1 MKWKLNN
8 ITMIMNNQTDKDY
21 RLQQLFENKHE
32 FGVPCHEF
40 ILPFDETFR
49 KSAYQIFK
57 CFIENPLDNNAI
69 SLLLKGKEGYRRTE
83 VLDILGFKKWIIVS
97 DYVFDKN
104 KPQDVITFSIMPYVK
119 DFNELKNKINTLQKK
134 DIKHSDSINP
144 EFIKFFQEFPIFNIS
159 ISINKKFKLFTD
171 EKFFSNQQISA
182 YIKQI
187 NHWIENEKSIEKY
200 IKQKKTLIK
209 LLEIFNKKGPSF
221 KEIRRIF
228 FIGAITTYLMYLITS
243 LIPKLEVIG
252 WFSDRDTIIYYK
264 EKELGGCLIF
274 QYIQDLYHAFCGSKN
289 LRQSSIAFGLPEE
302 QGEMWF
308 DELVRL
314 PDFIA
319 GTLADYN
326 KEENEFSHDK
336 FIPLFEKVFTNE
348 NKNLIFNVFIGKNNN
363 NFEMRVNRATF
374 DKI

>member
-1 MKWKLNN
+1 M
-8 ITMIMNNQTDKDY
+8 
-21 RLQQLFENKHE
+21 
-32 FGVPCHEF
+32 
-40 ILPFDETFR
+40 
-49 KSAYQIFK
+49 
-57 CFIENPLDNNAI
+57 
-69 SLLLKGKEGYRRTE
+69 LKGKEGCRRAE
-83 VLDILGFKKWIIVS
+83 VLNILGFKKWIIVS

-104 KPQDVITFSIMPYVK
+104 KPQDVITFSIMPHVK

-171 EKFFSNQQISA
+171 EKLFSNQQISG

-187 NHWIENEKSIEKY
+187 DHWIENEKNIEKY
-200 IKQKKTLIK
+200 IKQKDLLIK
-209 LLEIFNKKGPSF
+209 LLGKLNKKEPSF

-243 LIPKLEVIG
+243 FIPKLEVIG

-264 EKELGGCLIF
+264 EKELGGYLIF
-274 QYIQDLYHAFCGSKN
+274 QYIQDLYHVFCESTN
-289 LRQSSIAFGLPEE
+289 LRQSNIAFGLPEE

-336 FIPLFEKVFTNE
+336 FIPLFERVFTNE
-348 NKNLIFNVFIGKNNN
+348 NKNLIFNVFIGNNN
-363 NFEMRVNRATF
+363 NSFEMRVTRATF